1 MKYNLSEI
9 TALIKDR
16 RTIYPEQFSDRKIHR
31 EQVEVLLNNAIW
43 APNHGSTQP
52 WTFKVFLGDGL
63 KPLSTFLSEQ
73 YKAMTPAEDFGE
85 LKYNKLKNRPLISGA
100 VIAVSL
106 KRDPKSRIREI
117 EEIEAVACAIQNMYL
132 TCTAWGLGGFWSTP
146 GVMYTPEMNE
156 FLGNTGDDKC
166 LGLFYIGYPKADFE
180 WPKGHRKPIEYF
192 TEWVEK

>member
-52 WTFKVFLGDGL
+52 WKFKVFLDEGRQQ
-63 KPLSTFLSEQ
+63 LSDFLSNY
-73 YKAMTPAEDFGE
+73 YKENTPAEEFGE
-85 LKYNKLKNRPLISGA
+85 LKYNKLKNRPLMAGA
-100 VIAVSL
+100 AIAVSL
-106 KRDPKSRIREI
+106 HRDPKSRIREI

-132 TCTAWGLGGFWSTP
+132 TCTAWGLGGFWATP
-146 GVMYTPEMNE
+146 GMIYTPAMNE
-156 FLGNTGDDKC
+156 FLGLAEADKC
-166 LGLFYIGYPKADFE
+166 LGIFFVGYPKPDFE

-192 TEWVEK
+192 TEWVEE

>member
-16 RTIYPEQFSDRKIHR
+16 RTIYPEQFSERKIHR

-63 KPLSTFLSEQ
+63 KHLSEFLSSH
-73 YKAMTPAEDFGE
+73 YKAITPAEEFGE

-132 TCTAWGLGGFWSTP
+132 TCAAWGLGGFWSTP

-156 FLGNTGDDKC
+156 FLGNEGEDKC
-166 LGLFYIGYPKADFE
+166 LGLFYVGYPKADFE

-192 TEWVEK
+192 TEWVEE

>member
-31 EQVEVLLNNAIW
+31 EQIEVLLNNAIW

-52 WTFKVFLGDGL
+52 WAFKVFLGDGL
-63 KPLSTFLSEQ
+63 NKLSDFLSEQ
-73 YKAMTPAEDFGE
+73 YKAMTPAEEFGE

-100 VIAVSL
+100 VIAVTL
-106 KRDPKSRIREI
+106 KRDPESRIREI
-117 EEIEAVACAIQNMYL
+117 EEVEAIACAIQNMYL
-132 TCTAWGLGGFWSTP
+132 TCTAWGLGGFWSSP

-166 LGLFYIGYPKADFE
+166 LALFYVGYPKPDFE

-192 TEWVEK
+192 TEWVEE